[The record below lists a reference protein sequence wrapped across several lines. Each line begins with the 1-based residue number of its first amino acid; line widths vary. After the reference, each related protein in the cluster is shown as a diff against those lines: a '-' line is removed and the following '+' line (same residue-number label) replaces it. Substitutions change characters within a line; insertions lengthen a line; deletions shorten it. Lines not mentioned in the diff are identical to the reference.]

1 MAGLGDWPQVQPR
14 RIIKGRRYAVQVAVA
29 FVVFILLLGLKEMG
43 GGWGARVQK
52 DLRSILT
59 TEWNY
64 QPVLE
69 RVVRHGLEA
78 VDVDLPFLG
87 EQSKPIGAP
96 VENQFC
102 LPVSGR
108 VVRQFGWS
116 KDPVD
121 GLERFHTGIDIE
133 SSSGAPVKAAAGGEV
148 VKIATDPVLGSYVLL
163 DHGKGTAT
171 LYAQLQQV
179 NVTLGQRVAAAEVIG
194 LAGTKGDITG
204 SGLHFE
210 YREGGRPVD
219 PLERISA
226 FKTGD
231 GR

>member
-14 RIIKGRRYAVQVAVA
+14 RVGKGRRYAVQVVVA
-29 FVVFILLLGLKEMG
+29 FTIFLLLLGLKEMG
-43 GGWGARVQK
+43 GDWGARVQK

-78 VDVDLPFLG
+78 VDVDLPYL
-87 EQSKPIGAP
+87 EEPSKPIAAP

-108 VVRQFGWS
+108 VVRGFGWS
-116 KDPVD
+116 KDPLD
-121 GLERFHTGIDIE
+121 GLERYHTGIDIE
-133 SSSGAPVKAAAGGEV
+133 SSAGTPVKAVTGGEV
-148 VKIATDPVLGSYVLL
+148 VKIATDPVLGSYVML
-163 DHGKGTAT
+163 DHGKDIAT
-171 LYAQLQQV
+171 LYAQLQEV
-179 NVTLGQRVAAAEVIG
+179 DVALGQRVAGGRVIG

-219 PLERISA
+219 PLDRVSV